1 MTPDFTGVDL
11 WDRLAW
17 AKQNL
22 APVQSR
28 YRVAY
33 EDDMDGTAKILVPD
47 PNWMAA
53 ALHGGILPP
62 VERYHD
68 EPRDEVGTF
77 IGPQD
82 YWSSYDAIS
91 AMTEEEAIEYLIR
104 KDVPRHVWQ
113 TERANRLRFAICTI
127 EQLPATREWRN
138 AWRLADAA

>member
-1 MTPDFTGVDL
+1 MIPDFTGVHL
-11 WDRLAW
+11 WDRLVW

-28 YRVAY
+28 YRMAY

-62 VERYHD
+62 AERYHD
-68 EPRDEVGTF
+68 EPRNAVGTF
-77 IGPQD
+77 IGPRD
-82 YWSSYDAIS
+82 YWSSYDAVP
-91 AMTEEEAIEYLIR
+91 AMSEEEAIEYLIR

-113 TERANRLRFAICTI
+113 TGRANRLRFAICTI